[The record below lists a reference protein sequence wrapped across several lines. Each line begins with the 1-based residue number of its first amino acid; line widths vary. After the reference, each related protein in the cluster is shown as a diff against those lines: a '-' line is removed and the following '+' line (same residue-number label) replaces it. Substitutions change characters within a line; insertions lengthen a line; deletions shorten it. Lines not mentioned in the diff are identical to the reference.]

1 MTTTTKPRGNLS
13 KAVVLE
19 LVKDATP
26 EQINALFTSPK
37 TNKATSLASRARTVE
52 LLALTGAKKKAVEE
66 YAYPT
71 KRKPRKTVVK
81 AGTSS
86 TTVSKDDYKE
96 FTNDKLINSIKEYKN
111 KLKAM
116 EDQLADRLK

>member
-37 TNKATSLASRARTVE
+37 TNKPTSLERWI
-52 LLALTGAKKKAVEE
+52 
-66 YAYPT
+66 
-71 KRKPRKTVVK
+71 RKF
-81 AGTSS
+81 
-86 TTVSKDDYKE
+86 E
-96 FTNDKLINSIKEYKN
+96 QHL
-111 KLKAM
+111 
-116 EDQLADRLK
+116 

>member
-26 EQINALFTSPK
+26 EQINALFASPK
-37 TNKATSLASRARTVE
+37 TNKPTSLASRARTVE